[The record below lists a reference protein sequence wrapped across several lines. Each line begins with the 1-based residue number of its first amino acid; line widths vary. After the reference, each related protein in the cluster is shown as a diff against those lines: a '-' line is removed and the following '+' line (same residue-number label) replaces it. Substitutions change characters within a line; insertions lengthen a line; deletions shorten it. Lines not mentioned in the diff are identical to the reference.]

1 MSDRATRPRK
11 PAAAR
16 ASGLG
21 KPRRG
26 TVQSANVAT
35 TGFGGDGSMRIIVA
49 RATAIAVMLVVL
61 GLARRLPQL
70 GAPALIEA
78 CLVAAAAAT
87 VALAFARR

>member
-1 MSDRATRPRK
+1 
-11 PAAAR
+11 
-16 ASGLG
+16 
-21 KPRRG
+21 
-26 TVQSANVAT
+26 
-35 TGFGGDGSMRIIVA
+35 MRIIVA